1 MAQNGVDNWA
11 NLGDIFYGPL
21 GPAGTYHLLKDL
33 NIPAVSGNEDTIL
46 LKPAELGFNPTFEYT
61 AKSLGTDGIGWLKAL
76 PGTTW

>member
-21 GPAGTYHLLKDL
+21 DPAGTYHLLKDL

-46 LKPAELGFNPTFEYT
+46 LKPAELGFNPTFE
-61 AKSLGTDGIGWLKAL
+61 L
-76 PGTTW
+76 PQNPWESMGLAG